1 MPSPTENQGRDTGTE
16 PVEQK
21 SRKGVEKGY
30 GGERGRDAPRQ
41 PVPGEGV
48 SFWHQLAGA
57 YATSI
62 KEQNEVGRHMQKSL
76 AQAEREFV
84 HETEQLRLES
94 WPSVQEAYVRLLE
107 AKPSDIEGLLRANQ
121 AYYEAWRN
129 AVCGLRTAVNDLQDR
144 FAVIVEGAHE
154 EARGKIRQAH
164 LSYIREVK
172 AAWAGVDPD
181 SVVPFFLI

>member
-30 GGERGRDAPRQ
+30 GGEKGRDAPRQ

-94 WPSVQEAYVRLLE
+94 WPSVQDAYVRLLE

-121 AYYEAWRN
+121 AYYDILDHQQAEA
-129 AVCGLRTAVNDLQDR
+129 DR
-144 FAVIVEGAHE
+144 ADHPTHERDTHPQHSSPEKPDAAACIPPRHEHYSEESAAAGPEGD
-154 EARGKIRQAH
+154 RIQ
-164 LSYIREVK
+164 
-172 AAWAGVDPD
+172 
-181 SVVPFFLI
+181 